1 VCSCVALAV
10 GFMGMLFACLAPLA
24 ERGEFVHEPTGIVFP
39 DPRRLDAT
47 RSRGPSELYDPPAS
61 FVAYRVEGGPN
72 VAFRLRPVRSAAA
85 SAPERLR
92 DETRRSAEQ
101 QEHAGW
107 SVLPDEE
114 TTVELLG
121 EARESRQ
128 FGLLPPDR
136 AAAGWIGGG
145 EVTCMLV
152 DDWVVEISLAFDSE
166 REVLHRAF
174 LAKLLGSL
182 QRRPPASS
190 ELNDG
195 SST

>member
-1 VCSCVALAV
+1 
-10 GFMGMLFACLAPLA
+10 MGMLFACQAPLA
-24 ERGEFVHEPTGIVFP
+24 ERGEFLHEPTGIVFP
-39 DPRRLDAT
+39 DPRRLEAT

-61 FVAYRVEGGPN
+61 FVAYRVEGGPT

-107 SVLPDEE
+107 SALPDEE

-121 EARESRQ
+121 EAREARQ
-128 FGLLPPDR
+128 FGLLPSGE
-136 AAAGWIGGG
+136 AATGWLGGG

-152 DDWVVEISLAFDSE
+152 DDWVVEVDVAFDSE

-174 LAKLLGSL
+174 LAKLLGL
-182 QRRPPASS
+182 LKRRPPASS
-190 ELNDG
+190 ELDDG